1 MLDRIQAFFPLPRI
15 GTCASDVHSVTQNA
29 LRLSCSV
36 SKRVIDIRRYGQWDT
51 VTSAEVQFLTKTR
64 YTRTELSI
72 LLRVTTS
79 DIGLLRAN
87 I

>member
-51 VTSAEVQFLTKTR
+51 VTSA
-64 YTRTELSI
+64 SI
-72 LLRVTTS
+72 PHKNPVYSNGVVYSLA
-79 DIGLLRAN
+79 GYYF
-87 I
+87 